1 MEVINIPRHN
11 GAPDKV
17 HLLEELTNAEFASL
31 CDPNVTGDAMPE
43 NIRPKHLIFISK
55 AWFYI
60 LSQSLMPLSTASDE
74 SNIHHHVRHAI
85 LKLTHGYV
93 FDFEDCFLR
102 YMVQAAEL
110 VHQLKPYAPW
120 LMPICNYGRNE
131 DFVARHHPKLFTPP
145 VRDTMNIFRQPNDP
159 FATYVGVR
167 QHVNDRNM
175 SKAFQ
180 KEVYHFE
187 VGIRTQQMLENFI
200 EGNQRQM
207 QFLSDEINRVGNIA
221 MNNNHYLRVLKRH
234 SWKGLRK
241 FHSVEKLRDARI
253 YKEYPHLQRNF
264 GRNDAVDR
272 PNPKIPTLEKID
284 EVLFVNHAE
293 QIRPDT
299 FSDADSHSSKQDDD
313 ESDLALLQAPINI
326 EDQDSPAATSSPD
339 ASDADVPPP
348 PGAANA

>member
-1 MEVINIPRHN
+1 
-11 GAPDKV
+11 
-17 HLLEELTNAEFASL
+17 
-31 CDPNVTGDAMPE
+31 
-43 NIRPKHLIFISK
+43 
-55 AWFYI
+55 
-60 LSQSLMPLSTASDE
+60 MPLSTASDE
-74 SNIHHHVRHAI
+74 SNIQHHVRHAI

-253 YKEYPHLQRNF
+253 TRSILIYNETLPGMMLLTVRIRRSLPWRRLTKFCLSIMLNRF
-264 GRNDAVDR
+264 GQIPFQMLTHILRSKPMMRVTWLCCKHRSTLKIKTRLR
-272 PNPKIPTLEKID
+272 PLHRLMLRTPKSLLLRVQPTRSCSRSFPFTFCPIIDKKGEKKASI
-284 EVLFVNHAE
+284 EFRFAAGLGICFWLLFV
-293 QIRPDT
+293 
-299 FSDADSHSSKQDDD
+299 
-313 ESDLALLQAPINI
+313 
-326 EDQDSPAATSSPD
+326 
-339 ASDADVPPP
+339 
-348 PGAANA
+348 